1 MSFRKHANKNN
12 VDYKA
17 RLEHKLYLARENPE
31 PIFDISNCALKTIP
45 SGIFT
50 LCKVFRKKELKLNK
64 NKLTSL
70 SGGGLLNNL
79 SLITLLDI
87 SDNEFTN
94 LPSEIYYLSLLE
106 ELYMQNNNLKKLPT
120 ELTELSNLQ
129 ILNVANNKLNFLPE
143 SIGNL
148 KNLNI
153 LDISDNSVTKLPKS
167 LGEAQKLIEI
177 KLDNVD
183 LIYPPSYIVEG
194 GAIAIVAYLAQ
205 ESGIN
210 YAARDAFLDAQIKK
224 LHNNDNER
232 LFKTSD
238 NLQVALMQLETSKER
253 RQNALLEVEKNIREQ
268 QEYELQ
274 LQSIN
279 KGMKKK
285 LLEDL
290 VEQQTRLESEI
301 ERVQQERELNRSRLL
316 SFIYHAEKEA
326 DTVIEEFLRNAEAER
341 LAQAELVE
349 MENKEQ
355 LELLSQCHLDQ
366 SSCRTRE
373 TLLAMEELLGE
384 ELLTEK
390 KVEEYTKFRDCNA
403 QSLLTLELRSNDHLA
418 SIVENQKQD
427 REELL
432 RQLRKDEVLQKA
444 ALAALLERSDTRSWS
459 IVQQVNLIQSQL
471 VVLTNIE
478 LERKKLEITQQIN
491 DIAEKRIM
499 LSNIL
504 VGLLEQQ
511 DKRRAELLETINK
524 IELRRDS
531 DTERRGSLFWL
542 MQYQSLMEAR
552 PQGLLE
558 GLEPML
564 VRHVA
569 IAGALHCLPF
579 LASLPYLLPNVDHDQ
594 LKSIGVN
601 NADDRQAIILAVEN
615 YNAEKKLSA
624 EGTALP
630 APIDQPCSSSTNSQ
644 DRDISRVDMTECVVC
659 LDSQCE
665 IIFLPCGHLCCC
677 AKCSNAVLNECPLC
691 RGSIQRKIQ
700 VHKP

>member
-1 MSFRKHANKNN
+1 MSFRKHNNKYT
-12 VDYKA
+12 VDFKA

-45 SGIFT
+45 SGIFS
-50 LCKVFRKKELKLNK
+50 LCKVFRKKELKLNV

-70 SGGGLLNNL
+70 SGGGQLEDL
-79 SLITLLDI
+79 SLIKLLDI
-87 SDNEFTN
+87 SDNEFAN
-94 LPSEIYYLSLLE
+94 LPSDIYHLELLE
-106 ELYMQNNNLKKLPT
+106 ELYLQNNNLKKLPT
-120 ELTELSNLQ
+120 EITELSKLK
-129 ILNVANNKLNFLPE
+129 ILNVSNNKLKFLPDTMG
-143 SIGNL
+143 SL

-153 LDISDNSVTKLPKS
+153 LDISDNPLTKLPKS
-167 LGEAQKLIEI
+167 LGEAQKLIEL

-183 LIYPPSYIVEG
+183 LIYPPLFVVQG

-205 ESGIN
+205 ELGVN
-210 YAARDAFLDAQIKK
+210 YATRDAFLDAQLEK

-232 LFKTSD
+232 LVETKD
-238 NLQVALMQLETSKER
+238 NLQER

-268 QEYELQ
+268 QEYELH

-279 KGMKKK
+279 KDMKKK

-301 ERVQQERELNRSRLL
+301 ERVQQERELNRNKLL
-316 SFIYHAEKEA
+316 SFIYNAEQEA
-326 DTVIEEFLRNAEAER
+326 DSVIEKFLRNSEAER
-341 LAQAELVE
+341 LAQAQLLE

-355 LELLSQCHLDQ
+355 LELLSQSHLDQ
-366 SSCRTRE
+366 SLCRTRE
-373 TLLAMEELLGE
+373 TLLSMEELLKE

-390 KVEEYTKFRDCNA
+390 KIEEYNKFRDCNA
-403 QSLLTLELRSNDHLA
+403 QSLLTLELRSNNHLA
-418 SIVENQKQD
+418 SIVKNQKQD
-427 REELL
+427 REEMIN
-432 RQLRKDEVLQKA
+432 QLRRDEGLQKA
-444 ALAALLERSDTRSWS
+444 ALTALLERSDARSWS
-459 IVQQVNLIQSQL
+459 IVQQVYLIQSQL
-471 VVLTNIE
+471 VTLTNIE

-491 DIAEKRIM
+491 DISDKRII

-511 DKRRAELLETINK
+511 DKRRAELLETIKK
-524 IELRRDS
+524 IELSRDN

-579 LASLPYLLPNVDHDQ
+579 LASLPSLLPNVDHDQ
-594 LKSIGVN
+594 LISIGIN

-615 YNAEKKLSA
+615 YNAEKKLSS
-624 EGTALP
+624 EETQLP
-630 APIDQPCSSSTNSQ
+630 TAPIDEPCSSSTNSQ

-659 LDSQCE
+659 FDSQCE
-665 IIFLPCGHLCCC
+665 IIFIPCGHLCCC
-677 AKCSNAVLNECPLC
+677 AKCSNMVINECPMC

-700 VHKP
+700 VHRP